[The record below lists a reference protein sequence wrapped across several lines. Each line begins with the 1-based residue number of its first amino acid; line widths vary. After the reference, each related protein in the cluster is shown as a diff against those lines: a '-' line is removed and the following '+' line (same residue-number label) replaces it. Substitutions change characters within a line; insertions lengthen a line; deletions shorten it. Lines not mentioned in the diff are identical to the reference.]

1 MGLDKDTLEDIL
13 IQQNELLIDVHERLR
28 GDVLNLK

>member
-1 MGLDKDTLEDIL
+1 MGLEKDTLEDIL
-13 IQQNELLIDVHERLR
+13 IQQNELLRDVHERLR